1 MSSLSIP
8 PAQDPQSK
16 RERRKEA
23 RPGELLQAALE
34 LFVEKGYAATRSEE
48 VATRA
53 GVSKGTLFLYFSSKE
68 DLFKAVIQSNLSHHL
83 MAWNQAFEGFE
94 GSSADMLAYGLT
106 SWWTQIGST
115 LAGGITKLVMSE
127 ARNFPEIAAFYEREV
142 VMPGQSLIER
152 ILQRGI
158 DRGEFRPMDVHH
170 VCMSLVSAMMF
181 LMMWKH
187 SLGPCSTTRSSFDPE
202 TFLLTHLDT
211 LLNGLRQPPR
221 AETSS

>member
-1 MSSLSIP
+1 MPTVSIP
-8 PAQDPQSK
+8 PANDSHSK

-34 LFVEKGYAATRSEE
+34 LFVEKGYAATRAEE

-53 GVSKGTLFLYFSSKE
+53 GVSKGTLFLYFSSIE
-68 DLFKAVIQSNLSHHL
+68 DLFKAVIQSNLSRHL
-83 MAWNQAFEGFE
+83 MAWNQEFEGFE

-127 ARNFPEIAAFYEREV
+127 AQNFPEIADYYQREV
-142 VMPGQSLIER
+142 IAPGRDLLCR
-152 ILQRGI
+152 VLARGVAS
-158 DRGEFRPMDVHH
+158 GEFRPMDVSQA
-170 VCMSLVSAMMF
+170 VYTLIAPMIF

-187 SLGPCSTTRSSFDPE
+187 SVGACAPSAQIMDPE
-202 TFLLTHLDT
+202 EFLQLQVD
-211 LLNGLRQPPR
+211 LLLHGM
-221 AETSS
+221 TSKAS

>member
-1 MSSLSIP
+1 MSALSP
-8 PAQDPQSK
+8 PSTQDSHNK

-34 LFVEKGYAATRSEE
+34 LFVEKGYAATRAEE

-68 DLFKAVIQSNLSHHL
+68 DLFKAVIQSNLSRHL
-83 MAWNQAFEGFE
+83 MAWNQEFEGFE

-142 VMPGQSLIER
+142 VKPGQHLIER

-158 DRGEFRPMDVHH
+158 DQGEFRPIDVHH
-170 VCMSLVSAMMF
+170 ACMSLVCAMMY

-187 SLGPCSTTRSSFDPE
+187 SLGPCSAANPSFDPE
-202 TFLLTHLDT
+202 TFLLTHLNT
-211 LLNGLRQPPR
+211 LLNGIRQ
-221 AETSS
+221 TSPSGTL

>member
-1 MSSLSIP
+1 MPALSP
-8 PAQDPQSK
+8 SPNQDSHNK

-34 LFVEKGYAATRSEE
+34 LFVEKGYAATRAEE

-68 DLFKAVIQSNLSHHL
+68 DLFKAVIQSNLSRHL
-83 MAWNQAFEGFE
+83 MAWNQEFEGFE

-142 VMPGQSLIER
+142 VKPGQHLIER

-158 DRGEFRPMDVHH
+158 DQGEFRPMDVHH
-170 VCMSLVSAMMF
+170 ACMSLVCAMMY

-187 SLGPCSTTRSSFDPE
+187 SLGPCSAATSSFDPE
-202 TFLLTHLDT
+202 TFLLTHLNT
-211 LLNGLRQPPR
+211 LLNGIRQ
-221 AETSS
+221 TSPSGTL

>member
-1 MSSLSIP
+1 
-8 PAQDPQSK
+8 
-16 RERRKEA
+16 
-23 RPGELLQAALE
+23 
-34 LFVEKGYAATRSEE
+34 
-48 VATRA
+48 
-53 GVSKGTLFLYFSSKE
+53 
-68 DLFKAVIQSNLSHHL
+68 

-187 SLGPCSTTRSSFDPE
+187 SLGPCSTTHSSFDPE
-202 TFLLTHLDT
+202 TFLLTHLNT
-211 LLNGLRQPPR
+211 LLNGLRQPAPKG
-221 AETSS
+221 TSR